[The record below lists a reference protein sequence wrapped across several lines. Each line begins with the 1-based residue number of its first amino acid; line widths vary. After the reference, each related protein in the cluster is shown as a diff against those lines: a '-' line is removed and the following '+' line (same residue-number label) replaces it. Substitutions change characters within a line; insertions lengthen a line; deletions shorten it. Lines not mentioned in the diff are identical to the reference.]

1 MENPVLRTRIAPT
14 PSGLL
19 HAGNALNFLLTEHLA
34 RSTGRELLL
43 RIDDLDQER
52 LRPAYVQ
59 DIFEQLER
67 LGIHWDLGPRNTEEL
82 NEVWSQ
88 RHRLVLY
95 HDLLRELR
103 AAGQLFA
110 CTCTRTTIAH
120 CRCAE
125 LGTDLDR
132 PDVTWRLRLTA
143 PCLVAFRTPHGTVST
158 DLAERM
164 PPPVLRAR
172 DGRPAYQVAS
182 LADDLYFGIDLV
194 VRGEDLFA
202 STACQVH
209 MARLLGR
216 SAFAEALFVHH
227 RLLLDAHGA
236 KLSKSAGAAA
246 LDRDPEGSTDVKAL
260 RELALQLAN
269 EVV

>member
-1 MENPVLRTRIAPT
+1 MLRTRIAPT

-19 HAGNALNFLLTEHLA
+19 HAGNAVNFLLTEHLA

-52 LRPAYVQ
+52 VRPAYVQ
-59 DIFEQLER
+59 DIFDQLER
-67 LGIHWDLGPRNTEEL
+67 LGIHWDLGPRNAEDLGTT
-82 NEVWSQ
+82 WSQ
-88 RHRLVLY
+88 RHRLALY
-95 HDLLRELR
+95 HGLLEELR

-110 CTCTRTTIAH
+110 CNCTRTTIAH

-125 LGTDLDR
+125 LGTDLDA

-164 PPPVLRAR
+164 PAPVLRAR

-209 MARLLGR
+209 MAHLLGR

-260 RELALQLAN
+260 RELALQLAK
-269 EVV
+269 EVA